1 MPTPTIP
8 GGHGLPPAPTIDS
21 STNCLIPFTPSA
33 GMHIFRKLMF
43 SEPEPFGTHFTSSP
57 SQSLTN
63 SQCTIGRRCP
73 MFGPVFSR
81 VIVCTAF
88 ERSGC
93 STVARAVP
101 SRSAS

>member
-33 GMHIFRKLMF
+33 GTHIFRKLMF
-43 SEPEPFGTHFTSSP
+43 SEPEPFGTHFTSRP
-57 SQSLTN
+57 SQSGTN
-63 SQCTIGRRCP
+63 SQWTIGSRWP
-73 MFGPVFSR
+73 VFGPVFSR

-93 STVARAVP
+93 SIVARSVP
-101 SRSAS
+101 AFSAS

>member
-33 GMHIFRKLMF
+33 GTHIFRKLMF
-43 SEPEPFGTHFTSSP
+43 SEPEPFGTHLTSRP
-57 SQSLTN
+57 SQSAMN
-63 SQCTIGRRCP
+63 SQCTIGSRWP
-73 MFGPVFSR
+73 MLGPVFSR
-81 VIVCTAF
+81 VSVWTAF